1 MATLEENSID
11 SIVTDPPYGL
21 EFMGKEWDHG
31 VPGVPF
37 WAEALRVAKP
47 GAALLAFGGTR
58 THHRL
63 MCAIE
68 DAGWEIR
75 DVVMWVYGSGF
86 PKSHDISKAIDKA
99 AGATREVVGS
109 YDVPGFA
116 RANVEQ
122 GAQGRTKY
130 TFDKTSDEPATD
142 AAALWD
148 GWGTAL
154 KPAYEPIIVAMKPR
168 DGTFANNAL
177 TWGVAGIW
185 VDGCRVGTNGERP
198 QRDADRGRFTG
209 NSWMGGLDG
218 SLCGSKSNGTTTQ
231 GRWPANLVLS
241 HTPECRQVGVRKV
254 KGDKRGVNG
263 GKVQRQAPGANGIY
277 SAYDGEINTPMYGD
291 PDGTETIPAWEC
303 VPECPVRLLD
313 AQSGE
318 RPTGVFVRKA
328 QDQATEQPGGWRTG
342 PRTEG
347 RFTCGDTGGASR
359 FFYTA
364 KASRSERETGL
375 LGHIPCLKCRGLDS
389 ETHIDPKTGKEV
401 KCRRNGHPT
410 VKPLELMRW
419 LCRLTA
425 TPTGGVVLDPFMGS
439 GRTGVATVLEGRE
452 FVGIELERESFD
464 IAEAA
469 IAWAQE
475 QTPAAVQLEMT
486 L

>member
-1 MATLEENSID
+1 MLYHGDCLDVMATLEENSID

-99 AGATREVVGS
+99 AGAEREYKPRTRIDGKPTGHNGGWKNS
-109 YDVPGFA
+109 ACDVSLCTP
-116 RANVEQ
+116 
-122 GAQGRTKY
+122 
-130 TFDKTSDEPATD
+130 EPATD

-177 TWGVAGIW
+177 TWGVAGIN
-185 VDGCRVGTNGERP
+185 VDGCRIAHNEPCKPMAAQNDGNKVYA
-198 QRDADRGRFTG
+198 QAGRYEP
-209 NSWMGGLDG
+209 
-218 SLCGSKSNGTTTQ
+218 TTELKPS

-254 KGDKRGVNG
+254 GNGNG
-263 GKVQRQAPGANGIY
+263 GPARHNEN
-277 SAYDGEINTPMYGD
+277 DGTVAKGKQYEHVTRNY
-291 PDGTETIPAWEC
+291 GTETIPAWEC
-303 VPECPVRLLD
+303 APGCPVAMLD
-313 AQSGE
+313 EQSGE
-318 RPTGVFVRKA
+318 RPSGGTG
-328 QDQATEQPGGWRTG
+328 GGGLTFHGQEYVKPPKTR
-342 PRTEG
+342 EA
-347 RFTCGDTGGASR
+347 DTGGASR

-364 KASRSERETGL
+364 KASRKEREL
-375 LGHIPCLKCRGLDS
+375 GLDGRDRRKVNDGRQTPIDNPYQRG
-389 ETHIDPKTGKEV
+389 ETP
-401 KCRRNGHPT
+401 RRNTHPT

-439 GRTGVATVLEGRE
+439 GTTGMAAVLEGRE
-452 FVGIELERESFD
+452 FVGIELERESFE
-464 IAEAA
+464 IAEAR